1 MQKFLIRKMSQAI
14 VIRQYVYETDNWLRL
29 LAFFIQENVSLK
41 TRLAEVVDSIL
52 DKEDLDIIEKFQEEF
67 LAQDTVVTFLS
78 DELNQQVKL
87 LERDDYEDGEL
98 FKEVVKHQKK
108 LRREIKKAE
117 DVLLSFR
124 PGLQL
129 NLAIPNY

>member
-14 VIRQYVYETDNWLRL
+14 VIRQYVYETDNWRRL

-87 LERDDYEDGEL
+87 LERDVYEDGEL

-108 LRREIKKAE
+108 LRKEIKKSGKN
-117 DVLLSFR
+117 VH
-124 PGLQL
+124 
-129 NLAIPNY
+129 